1 MVETAE
7 GARRRELDSVGRFYK
22 RRWQRWL
29 IFVVEGARRVYPVGQ
44 QRAACKRLNIEHEN
58 FRGTKS
64 GGAVS
69 KVAVGGFEAL
79 RQTLPVRR
87 RTLVSFG
94 EPIALRMEAELER
107 AADSAASADDRFEG
121 SAQAQFLERLRSGDA
136 LAFSRLVEERYGDIY
151 ALLYRLTEDAEE
163 ARDLTQ
169 ETFLQAFR
177 NIAGFRGEADLRTW
191 LYRIAVNQARNR
203 WRWWKRRRRDKTVS
217 LDAPIGDENGA
228 PLSAGLANEDVADP
242 EQQALARER
251 ERALLSALS
260 TLSRPYRE
268 VIVLRDIEG
277 LSYEEVAQA
286 LDMNIGTVK
295 SRLSRGRDELRRR
308 LEGSL

>member
-1 MVETAE
+1 
-7 GARRRELDSVGRFYK
+7 
-22 RRWQRWL
+22 
-29 IFVVEGARRVYPVGQ
+29 
-44 QRAACKRLNIEHEN
+44 
-58 FRGTKS
+58 
-64 GGAVS
+64 VS
-69 KVAVGGFEAL
+69 KVSVERFEAL
-79 RQTLPVRR
+79 RQTLPGRR

-94 EPIALRMEAELER
+94 EPIALRMEAEMER
-107 AADSAASADDRFEG
+107 AADAAASGDDRFEG
-121 SAQAQFLERLRSGDA
+121 SAQAQFLERLKSGDVI
-136 LAFSRLVEERYGDIY
+136 AFNRLVEERHGDIY
-151 ALLYRLTEDAEE
+151 ALLYRLTEDPEE

-203 WRWWKRRRRDKTVS
+203 WRLWKRRRRDRTVS
-217 LDAPIGDENGA
+217 LDAPVGDEGSA
-228 PLSAGLANEDVADP
+228 PLSAGLTDEGARDP

-251 ERALLSALS
+251 ERALRAALS
-260 TLSRPYRE
+260 TLSRSYRE
-268 VIVLRDIEG
+268 VIILRDIEG

-308 LEGSL
+308 LDGSL

>member
-1 MVETAE
+1 
-7 GARRRELDSVGRFYK
+7 
-22 RRWQRWL
+22 
-29 IFVVEGARRVYPVGQ
+29 
-44 QRAACKRLNIEHEN
+44 
-58 FRGTKS
+58 
-64 GGAVS
+64 
-69 KVAVGGFEAL
+69 
-79 RQTLPVRR
+79 
-87 RTLVSFG
+87 
-94 EPIALRMEAELER
+94 MEAEMER
-107 AADSAASADDRFEG
+107 AADSAASGDDRFEG
-121 SAQAQFLERLRSGDA
+121 SAQAQFLERLKSGDVI
-136 LAFSRLVEERYGDIY
+136 AFNRLVEERHGDIY

-203 WRWWKRRRRDKTVS
+203 WRWWKRRRRDRTVS
-217 LDAPIGDENGA
+217 LDAPVGDEGSA
-228 PLSAGLANEDVADP
+228 PLSAGLTDEGARDP

-251 ERALLSALS
+251 ERALRAALS
-260 TLSRPYRE
+260 TLSRSYRE